1 MTSKLGP
8 GVCAKLRT
16 KTMYLNVEYR
26 SDAEEPGCNNTAVY
40 WCLKTKDCLGPDDL
54 PANPG
59 ACGAGRSCAV
69 FFEPQTGVPPR
80 A

>member
-1 MTSKLGP
+1 MSSKLGP

-26 SDAEEPGCNNTAVY
+26 SEADEPFCRDTAVF
-40 WCLKTKDCLGPDDL
+40 WCMKTQGCLGPDDL
-54 PANPG
+54 PVNPG
-59 ACGAGRSCAV
+59 ECKAGRACAV
-69 FFEPQTGVPPR
+69 VLPE